1 MTVPTFAPLPAA
13 DAPAGAPTAPIVLD
27 NVSRFYGPVVAVNKI
42 TFALGPGITGL
53 LGPNGAGKTTIL
65 HMLSGLLQPSNGRVL
80 VGGLTAW
87 RNPAVYRSVGL
98 VPEREAVQAF
108 LTGREFVEM
117 AARLHELPDPRG
129 AADMAIRTV
138 DLQSAADRAVGGYSK
153 GMRQRAKIAA
163 ALVHEPSILL
173 LDEPF
178 NGMDPRQRLHMMD
191 LLRTMAAAGR
201 TILFSSHILEEV
213 ERIADGV
220 LVIVAGRLAAAGD
233 FREIRRLMTDRPHT
247 FVVRS
252 SDDRRLAAA
261 FMGQS
266 AVFATEL
273 RDGRLTVRVQEFAGF
288 TRAVAG
294 VARDANVSLFEV
306 APTDDSLESVFA
318 YLVSGVN
325 R

>member
-1 MTVPTFAPLPAA
+1 
-13 DAPAGAPTAPIVLD
+13 
-27 NVSRFYGPVVAVNKI
+27 
-42 TFALGPGITGL
+42 
-53 LGPNGAGKTTIL
+53 
-65 HMLSGLLQPSNGRVL
+65 
-80 VGGLTAW
+80 
-87 RNPAVYRSVGL
+87 
-98 VPEREAVQAF
+98 
-108 LTGREFVEM
+108 
-117 AARLHELPDPRG
+117 
-129 AADMAIRTV
+129 
-138 DLQSAADRAVGGYSK
+138 
-153 GMRQRAKIAA
+153 
-163 ALVHEPSILL
+163 
-173 LDEPF
+173 
-178 NGMDPRQRLHMMD
+178 
-191 LLRTMAAAGR
+191 MAAAGR

-261 FMGQS
+261 FMGQP